1 MRTIDYVLLAVQNPT
16 KSAALYEKLLGVAP
30 VERSETFCMF
40 VLPNGLKLGLWIA
53 RDVQPAPNAPGG
65 VEIAFTEASRDA
77 VLATYEAWK
86 KLGMEVLQEP
96 TDMDFGFTF
105 VVRDADGH
113 RLRPFV
119 PAERPR

>member
-1 MRTIDYVLLAVQNPT
+1 MRTIDYVLLAVQNPM
-16 KSAALYEKLLGVAP
+16 KNAALYAELLGVAP

-40 VLPNGLKLGLWIA
+40 VLPNGLKIGLWRA
-53 RDVQPAPNAPGG
+53 SDMEPKPASPGG
-65 VEIAFTEASRDA
+65 VELSFTEASRDA